1 VTASDLLA
9 ADTGEHLTT
18 GWEPD
23 LPDAD
28 SLCLRWLR
36 HWSAQVAAFA
46 NAAGG
51 TVVRDGR
58 HLLADHGRP
67 ASYFNGAVLLRPW
80 ADDAAFLTLVDE
92 IEARTAGGTG
102 EFFLWSLWPTPDL
115 RHRGWELEGHPPLMA
130 RPPSSPLP
138 AAVGPGPG
146 RVRTAAE
153 LAAWERVVVEGYPM
167 TDLQPFRPGIL
178 AAPALLDDPRL
189 RFWTSDVDGTPVT
202 ASAQFVA
209 HGVAGFAMGVT
220 LPGHRA
226 AGHWARH
233 VRVRLAAEPDLWHVG
248 VFSDFSRPGAE
259 RAGFVPVVRHTL
271 WRRTR

>member
-1 VTASDLLA
+1 MTASDLVT
-9 ADTGEHLTT
+9 ADPGGGHLTT
-18 GWEPD
+18 GWEPGLED
-23 LPDAD
+23 DD

-36 HWSAQVAAFA
+36 HWSAQIAAFT

-51 TVVRDGR
+51 TVVHDDRY
-58 HLLADHGRP
+58 LLADTGRP
-67 ASYFNGAVLLRPW
+67 ASYFNAAVLLAPCGDTDFS
-80 ADDAAFLTLVDE
+80 ALMDE

-102 EFFLWSLWPTPDL
+102 EVFLWSLWPTPDL

-138 AAVGPGPG
+138 PAAGPEPD
-146 RVRTAAE
+146 RVRSAAE
-153 LAAWERVVVEGYPM
+153 LADWERVVVAGYPM
-167 TDLQPFRPGIL
+167 TDLQPFRPGVL

-189 RFWTSDVDGTPVT
+189 RFWTTAVGGTPVT

-209 HGVAGFAMGVT
+209 HGVAGFAMAVT
-220 LPGHRA
+220 LPSHRHT
-226 AGHWARH
+226 GHWTRH
-233 VRVRLAAEPDLWHVG
+233 VHVRLAAEPDLWHVG
-248 VFSDFSRPGAE
+248 VFSDFSRAGAE